1 MRISGGTFRGRGLKA
16 PPGDFMRPTQD
27 AVREAAFSMLAA
39 VVPGCSF
46 LDLYAGTG
54 AVGLEAA
61 SRGAAKVAWVEKNP
75 KSLRALEANVAACL
89 GGTLP
94 PGMRIFRSDVLAFL
108 RRPALPPGS
117 VDVVFA
123 DPPYVENEGDADG
136 MTALAEAAA
145 ASGILAPV
153 SFFVAEQRAGTP
165 LPAPQGFGTVAS
177 RRYGRTTLTILKRV
191 ADGAPAPA

>member
-1 MRISGGTFRGRGLKA
+1 MRISGGRFRGRTLKT
-16 PPGDFMRPTQD
+16 PPDGVLRPTQD

-61 SRGAAKVAWVEKNP
+61 SRGAARVAWVEKNP
-75 KSLRALEANVAACL
+75 KALRALEANVAACC
-89 GGTLP
+89 GSPAP
-94 PGMRIFRSDVLAFL
+94 PEMRIFRADAAAWLK
-108 RRPALPPGS
+108 RPPLPQKS

-136 MTALAEAAA
+136 LPALAVALAE
-145 ASGILAPV
+145 SGILAPV

-165 LPAPQGFGTVAS
+165 FAVPDGFALLAS
-177 RRYGRTTLTILKRV
+177 RRYGRTSLTLLRRD
-191 ADGAPAPA
+191 AE